1 MFAALDPE
9 LIAACG
15 ERPSWFC
22 EVVWNLT
29 GNSALSRAVDWI
41 VTRPLLAVVILLV
54 AGLVNRWLR
63 KAITGLT
70 NRITTRDELAS
81 AALERIG
88 ITPPE
93 TLRQNRERAAARAS
107 TLSSVLRAVVS
118 ALVWTIAVLMVLGVF
133 QINLGPLLAG
143 AGIAGIAV
151 GLGAQS
157 LVRDCI
163 SGFFI
168 LLEDQFGVGD
178 IVDVGPAVG
187 TVEALTLRATT
198 VRAADGTQWSVP
210 NGSILRVGNRSRA
223 WARVAVDVTVAT
235 EADVDQAC
243 AVLLDT
249 ATRVCADDAH
259 AHSVIAAPVVQ
270 AVERV
275 TAEGTVIR
283 VSLRTRPE
291 AQGVVLAALRSAAR
305 GDLAAADIPV
315 TALADV

>member
-1 MFAALDPE
+1 VLAALDPA
-9 LIAACG
+9 LIDVCG

-22 EVVWNLT
+22 EAAWNLT
-29 GNSALSRAVDWI
+29 ENRAFARAADWF
-41 VTRPLLAVVILLV
+41 VTRPLLALVIVVI
-54 AGLVNRWLR
+54 AALVNRWLR
-63 KAITGLT
+63 KAVTGLT
-70 NRITTRDELAS
+70 TRITTRDELAS

-93 TLRQNRERAAARAS
+93 TLREHRERAAARAS

-118 ALVWTIAVLMVLGVF
+118 AVVWSIAILMVLGVF

-178 IVDVGPAVG
+178 TVDVGPAIG

-198 VRAADGTQWSVP
+198 VRSVDGTQWSVP
-210 NGSILRVGNRSRA
+210 NGSILRVGNKSRA
-223 WARVAVDVTVAT
+223 WVRAAIDVTIAT
-235 EADVDQAC
+235 EADVDRARS
-243 AVLLDT
+243 VLHE
-249 ATRVCADDAH
+249 AAERVCADDAH
-259 AHSVIAAPVVQ
+259 ARSVIAAPVVQ
-270 AVERV
+270 TVERV
-275 TAEGTVIR
+275 TVEGTVLR
-283 VSLRTRPE
+283 VSLRVKPGTQ
-291 AQGVVLAALRSAAR
+291 ADVLAALRTAAR
-305 GDLAAADIPV
+305 NDLTAADIPV
-315 TALADV
+315 TVLTDV

>member
-1 MFAALDPE
+1 VLAALDPA
-9 LIAACG
+9 LIDACG

-22 EVVWNLT
+22 EVAWNIT
-29 GNSALSRAVDWI
+29 GSGVFARAVDWF
-41 VTRPLLAVVILLV
+41 VTRPLVAALILLV
-54 AGLVNRWLR
+54 AGLINRWLR
-63 KAITGLT
+63 RAVTGLT
-70 NRITTRDELAS
+70 TRIITRDELAS

-93 TLRQNRERAAARAS
+93 TLHANRERAVARAS

-118 ALVWTIAVLMVLGVF
+118 SLVWTIATLMVLGVF
-133 QINLGPLLAG
+133 NIELGPLLAG

-163 SGFFI
+163 AGFFI

-178 IVDVGPAVG
+178 TVDVGPAVG

-198 VRAADGTQWSVP
+198 VRGADGTQWSVP

-223 WARVAVDVTVAT
+223 WARVAVDVTVAA
-235 EADVDQAC
+235 EADVDQAR
-243 AVLLDT
+243 AVLLET
-249 ATRVCADDAH
+249 ANRVCADDAH
-259 AHSVIAAPVVQ
+259 ARSVIAAPVVQ
-270 AVERV
+270 PVERV
-275 TAEGTVIR
+275 TADGTVLR

-291 AQGVVLAALRSAAR
+291 AQATVLAALRSAAR
-305 GDLAAADIPV
+305 GDLTAADIPV